1 MQGDPADAVYYI
13 WAGKISI
20 TVLSQEGKRAAVAI
34 LRAGDFF
41 GEACLAGQLQR
52 TATARALTAWQAA
65 ESRSVVLPARFVAFC
80 PFVTR

>member
-65 ESRSVVLPARFVAFC
+65 EKVGRWCFQPDSS
-80 PFVTR
+80 PFAPS

>member
-52 TATARALTAWQAA
+52 TATARALTACK
-65 ESRSVVLPARFVAFC
+65 VLRIEKATMTRAIHDEPALSN
-80 PFVTR
+80 